1 MRPSARGSP
10 LALNQTC
17 DAEAPP
23 WSWWAGYRLSELL
36 LHRFP
41 SGRCV
46 ETYKYPKLTP
56 KVISSWNS
64 GFGLNRLVPL
74 VLLRRQLLF
83 LQRTINQPPLAQSS
97 PTGRVWLG
105 RAAGVGLG
113 RAGASQ
119 LLLSR
124 IQDPASALLP
134 RDDDI
139 EVLADDTSDHP
150 EETSPVRAISRA
162 AT

>member
-1 MRPSARGSP
+1 MRRLRRGPGGLVTDSVSCYFIAFQVGA
-10 LALNQTC
+10 ALRPTKIQ
-17 DAEAPP
+17 
-23 WSWWAGYRLSELL
+23 SSLL
-36 LHRFP
+36 KLFP
-41 SGRCV
+41 
-46 ETYKYPKLTP
+46 
-56 KVISSWNS
+56 WNS
-64 GFGLNRLVPL
+64 GLGLNRLVPL